1 MAGQFLSDASGYEA
15 TEFDTKI
22 PSLTDQANIVEA
34 FKLYHYG
41 IDNYSGTGAPSSDSV
56 HAHLKDINDRLT
68 EVEESSVNSLTGTV
82 NEISVSASVGNVVI
96 GLPDDVT
103 ITDDLTVGGDLSV
116 TGDLQVSG
124 STTFINTTNLSVK
137 DPLIL
142 LASDNAANSVD
153 LGTVAKYNSSGTKY
167 SGLVKD
173 VSDSGKWKLF
183 SDITSDPST
192 TVDFTSATYDTLKI
206 GSLESTSVIAT
217 SATLDTI
224 TSIGPSDIRIP
235 QNAQTGSAT
244 YTLVLSD
251 VGKMVER
258 DNSSANSVTVPPNS
272 EAAFPIGSQV
282 IILQTGSGQTTIA
295 AGIGVTVNGSPGLK
309 LRAQWTSATLIK
321 RATNTWVAIGDLA
334 S

>member
-41 IDNYSGTGAPSSDSV
+41 KDNYSGSEVPASDSM

-68 EVEESSVNSLTGTV
+68 EVEVATVTSLSGTA
-82 NEISVSASVGNVVI
+82 NEVSVSASVGAVTV
-96 GLPDDVT
+96 GLPDDVV
-103 ITDDLTVGGDLSV
+103 ITDDLTVGGDLLV
-116 TGDLQVSG
+116 TGDFTVSG
-124 STTFINTTNLSVK
+124 SVTYVNVSELQIEDPMIYLS
-137 DPLIL
+137 
-142 LASDNAANSVD
+142 
-153 LGTVAKYNSSGTKY
+153 GNSSANIVDIGFVGNYNDGSYHHT
-167 SGLVKD
+167 GLVKD
-173 VSDSGKWKLF
+173 ATDGYWKFF
-183 SDITSDPST
+183 SSVESEPTT
-192 TVDFTSATYDTLKI
+192 TVAFDEAVYDTVKM
-206 GSLESTSVIAT
+206 GSIIAD
-217 SATLDTI
+217 SATI
-224 TSIGPSDIRIP
+224 TSITSSGPSDIRIP
-235 QNAQTGSAT
+235 QNVQSGSAT

-258 DNSSANSVTVPPNS
+258 DNSSANTITVPPNS
-272 EAAFPIGSQV
+272 DVAFPIGCQ
-282 IILQTGSGQTTIA
+282 IIVLQTGTGQTTITP
-295 AGIGVTVNGSPGLK
+295 GVGVTVNGSPGLK

>member
-41 IDNYSGTGAPSSDSV
+41 IDNYSGAGAPSSDSV
-56 HAHLKDINDRLT
+56 HAHFKNINDRLT
-68 EVEESSVNSLTGTV
+68 SVETNAVTSITGTN
-82 NEISVSASVGNVVI
+82 NEVTLSASVGNITI

-103 ITDDLTVGGDLSV
+103 ITDDLSVGGDLSV
-116 TGDLQVSG
+116 SGDLTVSG
-124 STTFINTTNLSVK
+124 STTFISTANLSVK

-142 LASDNAANSVD
+142 LASDNSGNSVD
-153 LGTVAKYNSSGTKY
+153 LGTVVKYNSSGEKY

-173 VSDSGKWKLF
+173 ASDSGKWKLF
-183 SDITSDPST
+183 SNVTSSPST
-192 TVDFTSATYDTLKI
+192 TVDFSSATFDTLKI

-235 QNAQTGSAT
+235 QNVQTGSAT

-251 VGKMVER
+251 VGKMIER
-258 DNSSANSVTVPPNS
+258 DNSSANTVTVPPNS
-272 EAAFPIGSQV
+272 LVPVPIGSQV
-282 IILQTGSGQTTIA
+282 IVLQIGSGQTTLV
-295 AGIGVTVNGSPGLK
+295 GGVGVTVNGSPGLK
-309 LRAQWTSATLIK
+309 LRGQWASATLIK
-321 RATNTWVAIGDLA
+321 RGTDTWVAIGDLV